1 MGPFSK
7 VFNEKMEKARKKA
20 LIDSVKATVKKINAA
35 PSKFAQPKNPRI
47 PERGLKHLM
56 SKFCPQMTPGKVKLD
71 IRAMNRGRRERG
83 ELVLEEVLFPLLDGL
98 AERGGVVDG
107 KKLKLHMDVRDFD
120 DAHRRH
126 CPMAPKPDFA

>member
-20 LIDSVKATVKKINAA
+20 LVDSVKATVKKINAA
-35 PSKFAQPKNPRI
+35 PSNFIQPQNPRI
-47 PERGLKHLM
+47 PDRGLKHLM
-56 SKFCPQMTPGKVKLD
+56 SKFCPQLAQGKVKLD
-71 IRAMNRGRRERG
+71 IRAMRRGRRERE

-107 KKLKLHMDVRDFD
+107 QKLKLQMDARDFD
-120 DAHRRH
+120 DAPKR